1 MTELEMEKKLLN
13 NGFTAKN
20 IAHMRKIISRDDKK
34 KETYSS
40 LLIELKKRFFA
51 GCLICA
57 ILFTPLIFM
66 MFNDYTSDEIFS
78 YLVALIFGLYM
89 TYYITPLNLAW
100 KSYRYLSN
108 KEE

>member
-1 MTELEMEKKLLN
+1 MTESEMEKKLLD
-13 NGFTAKN
+13 NGFTDKN
-20 IAHMRKIISRDDKK
+20 IVHMRKIISRDNTQ

-40 LLIELKKRFFA
+40 LLKDLKKRFMG

-57 ILFTPLIFM
+57 ILFIPLVTMI
-66 MFNDYTSDEIFS
+66 FNDYTSDEIFS
-78 YLVALIFGLYM
+78 YLVALIFGLYI

>member
-1 MTELEMEKKLLN
+1 MTELEMEKNLLN

-20 IAHMRKIISRDDKK
+20 IVHMRKIISRDDMK

-40 LLIELKKRFFA
+40 LLKDLKRRFFA
-51 GCLICA
+51 GCFICA

-78 YLVALIFGLYM
+78 YLIALAFGLYM

-108 KEE
+108 NEE